1 MWLFLHDMKFLLLLS
16 FSFVLSSTLSH
27 AGNMFGPAAFRNGSP
42 LVSGND
48 GTYQATARAQN
59 VTGIFRFAYSGG
71 SQTSDPAKNNWIFFI
86 NGQIQKGTV
95 QANLS
100 DSNLDGVFDSA
111 SSVSSST
118 NSTISLPYIV
128 INQNNNSSGTFSGN
142 LQENSP
148 NGTFTGEGFLQ
159 GLPNT
164 NGEVFIIAEGTTVT
178 GTPPNTVSRTSVQV
192 GAVPF
197 TLAGGSIPK
206 TTFSFRGVRT
216 STSATT
222 ATTATQAAN

>member
-1 MWLFLHDMKFLLLLS
+1 
-16 FSFVLSSTLSH
+16 
-27 AGNMFGPAAFRNGSP
+27 MFGPAAFRNGSP

-100 DSNLDGVFDSA
+100 DSNLDGIFDSA

-128 INQNNNSSGTFSGN
+128 INQNNNSSGTFSGS
-142 LQENSP
+142 LQQKSP

-159 GLPNT
+159 GLPDT
-164 NGEVFIIAEGTTVT
+164 NGEVFIIAEQTTTVGTT
-178 GTPPNTVSRTSVQV
+178 SRTSVQV

>member
-1 MWLFLHDMKFLLLLS
+1 MKLPLILLASLS
-16 FSFVLSSTLSH
+16 FLPFAAN
-27 AGNMFGPAAFRNGSP
+27 AGNMFGPAPFRNGSP

-71 SQTSDPAKNNWIFFI
+71 SQTSDPATNNWIFFI
-86 NGQIQKGTV
+86 NGEIQKGTV

-100 DSNLDGVFDSA
+100 ESSLDGIFDSA

-128 INQNNNSSGTFSGN
+128 INQNNNSSGTFSGS
-142 LQENSP
+142 LQQKSP

-159 GLPNT
+159 GLPTT
-164 NGEVFIIAEGTTVT
+164 NGEVFIVAEETTVD
-178 GTPPNTVSRTSVQV
+178 PV
-192 GAVPF
+192 
-197 TLAGGSIPK
+197 TLAKTTRITANTEPFNITGGGIPK

-222 ATTATQAAN
+222 STTSASTTQSAN